1 MTTSTAP
8 ATERA
13 VRVLIV
19 GSGFAGIGAAIML
32 RARGIGDFV
41 ILERAG
47 SLGGT
52 WRDNR
57 YPGCACDVE
66 SVLYSFSFAPNPD
79 WSRTFAGSAEIHRY
93 LERVATEYGVLPH
106 LRYDETVQEAHWD
119 EAAQRWFVQSTSGTW
134 HAEHLLVATGAL
146 SDPVRPDIPGLDTF
160 GGPCFHTAQWDAS
173 VPLEGKRVAII
184 GTGASAIQVIPAIQP
199 RVGQL
204 LVAQRTPAWV
214 LPRHDRAIPAWRRAL
229 YRRVP
234 RLQSLARL
242 LQYLRHETLFLPF
255 RHRWLRRVAAR
266 LLGRHLGRQVRDPAL
281 RARLTPRYDIGCKR
295 LLLSDDYYPA
305 MTQPNVTLVDQG
317 ITQITPTGFVTVDGT
332 THAVDVLILATGFR
346 PTDPP
351 LAPHIRG
358 REGRSLADGW
368 QGSPTAYMGTTV
380 AGFPNLALLNGPNTG
395 LGHSSVLMMFEAQ
408 CDHLNGLFDLLALSG
423 AQTAEPTPEA
433 QARYI
438 RWIDEGHRSTVWQHG
453 GCQSWYLDRTGR
465 NSTLW
470 PYGVGRF
477 RRTIGQVD
485 PEAYRLAGLAEQR
498 D

>member
-1 MTTSTAP
+1 MIHEQGSS
-8 ATERA
+8 ERA

-19 GSGFAGIGAAIML
+19 GSGFAGINAAIML
-32 RARGIGDFV
+32 RARGIGEFV
-41 ILERAG
+41 ILERGA

-66 SVLYSFSFAPNPD
+66 SVLYSYSFAPNPD
-79 WSRTFAGSAEIHRY
+79 WSRTFAGSAEIARY
-93 LERVATEYGVLPH
+93 LQRVATEYEVGPH
-106 LRYDETVQEAHWD
+106 IRYGEEVTDARWD
-119 EAAQRWFVQSTSGTW
+119 EEAQRWLVRSTSGAW
-134 HAEHLLVATGAL
+134 AAEHLIVATGAL
-146 SDPVRPDIPGLDTF
+146 SDPVRPAIPGLDSF
-160 GGPCFHTAQWDAS
+160 AGPCFHTAEWDEGIA
-173 VPLEGKRVAII
+173 LEGKRVAII

-199 RVGQL
+199 KVRELKV
-204 LVAQRTPAWV
+204 VQRTPAWV
-214 LPRHDRAIPAWRRAL
+214 IPRHDRAIPAWRRAL
-229 YRRVP
+229 YAQVP
-234 RLQSLARL
+234 LMQRLARG
-242 LQYLRHETLFLPF
+242 LQYLRHEILFVPF
-255 RHRWLRRVAAR
+255 RHRWARRLAQGI
-266 LLGRHLGRQVRDPAL
+266 LGRHLARQVRDPQL

-305 MTQPNVTLVDQG
+305 MSQPNVTLVDQAV
-317 ITQITPTGFVTVDGT
+317 TQVTPTGFVTADGT
-332 THAVDVLILATGFR
+332 AHEVDVLLLATGFR

-358 REGRSLADGW
+358 REGRSLGEIWA
-368 QGSPTAYMGTTV
+368 GSPTAYLGTTV

-408 CDHLNGLFDLLALSG
+408 CEHLNGLFDLLALSG
-423 AQTAEPTPEA
+423 AQTAEPTAEA
-433 QARYI
+433 QARYVA
-438 RWIDEGHRSTVWQHG
+438 RIDAGHRNTVWQRG

-477 RRTIGQVD
+477 RQTVTQVVPAD
-485 PEAYRLAGLAEQR
+485 YRLAGLAEHR

>member
-1 MTTSTAP
+1 MTQRPTSA
-8 ATERA
+8 AHA
-13 VRVLIV
+13 VRVLII

-32 RARGIGDFV
+32 RARGIGDLV
-41 ILERAG
+41 ILERAA

-93 LERVATEYGVLPH
+93 LERVATDHEVLPH
-106 LRYDETVQEAHWD
+106 LRFDETVHAAHWD
-119 EAAQRWFVQSTSGTW
+119 EEAQRWIVRSTSGTW
-134 HAEHLLVATGAL
+134 HAEHLIVATGAL
-146 SDPVRPDIPGLDTF
+146 SDPVRPDIPGLDSFT
-160 GGPCFHTAQWDAS
+160 GPAFHTAQWDPS
-173 VPLEGKRVAII
+173 VTLDGRRVAII

-199 RVGQL
+199 HVEQL

-214 LPRHDRAIPAWRRAL
+214 IPRHDRAIPAWRRAF

-234 RLQSLARL
+234 RLQAVARL
-242 LQYLRHETLFLPF
+242 LQYLRHEILFLPF

-266 LLGRHLGRQVRDPAL
+266 ILGRQLIRQVRDPAL
-281 RARLTPRYDIGCKR
+281 RARLTPRYEIGCKR
-295 LLLSDDYYPA
+295 LLLSDDFYPA
-305 MTQPNVTLVDQG
+305 MTRPNVTLVDQA
-317 ITQITPTGFVTVDGT
+317 ITQITPTGFITADGT
-332 THAVDVLILATGFR
+332 THAADVLILATGFR

-358 REGRSLADGW
+358 RDGRSLAECW
-368 QGSPTAYMGTTV
+368 QGSPAAYMGTTI

-395 LGHSSVLMMFEAQ
+395 LGHSSVVMMFEAQ
-408 CDHLNGLFDLLALSG
+408 FEHLNGLFDLLALSG

-433 QARYI
+433 QARYTQ
-438 RWIDEGHRSTVWQHG
+438 WLDDGHRSTVWQRG

-470 PYGVGRF
+470 PFGVGRF
-477 RRTIGQVD
+477 RQRVGQVVPQD
-485 PEAYRLAGLAEQR
+485 YRLAGLAEHR